1 MKSIYP
7 IIAGSNQPLEITLT
21 DALTEEPINLTGCTA
36 WSATARE
43 TSTGAQVAL
52 SYCAPV
58 SPATSGV
65 IKLEWLPGDF
75 ATPGLYAVQL
85 KCTDATGHTL
95 IMPSEAGQL
104 LMRVGV
110 RHD

>member
-21 DALTEEPINLTGCTA
+21 DALTEAPINLTGCTA

-43 TSTGAQVAL
+43 TNTGVQVSL
-52 SYCAPV
+52 TSVAPV
-58 SPATSGV
+58 APLTNGV
-65 IKLEWLPGDF
+65 VKLEWDTGTF
-75 ATPGLYAVQL
+75 NAPGLYAVQL

-95 IMPSEAGQL
+95 IMPSEEGQL